1 MAATNVIRKVLPY
14 STLAVAVAAAYSGW
28 IMYSRYRDARAAEER
43 IETAKKDRAIE
54 QRRWVNDVLG
64 DEVKI
69 LSFAADPG
77 VVRPG
82 GSVLLCYGVANAST
96 VKMEPPVEGVRPAF
110 THLCGGVS
118 QEDHELHAHRRRQK
132 RQNGERLAHGGGA
145 VGTALD
151 VGAGAKAFVFTR
163 A

>member
-14 STLAVAVAAAYSGW
+14 STLAVTVAAAYSGW

-43 IETAKKDRAIE
+43 IEKEKKDRAIE
-54 QRRWVNDVLG
+54 QGRWVNDVLG

-96 VKMEPPVEGVRPAF
+96 VKMEPPVEGVRPAL
-110 THLCGGVS
+110 THCVEAFPRKTTSYTLTAGDKSGKTVS
-118 QEDHELHAHRRRQK
+118 ASLTV
-132 RQNGERLAHGGGA
+132 A
-145 VGTALD
+145 V
-151 VGAGAKAFVFTR
+151 R
-163 A
+163 

>member
-43 IETAKKDRAIE
+43 IEKAKKDRAIE
-54 QRRWVNDVLG
+54 QGRWVNDVLG

-96 VKMEPPVEGVRPAF
+96 VKMEPLVEGVRPAF
-110 THLCGGVS
+110 THCVEVFPRMTTSYTLTAGDKNGKTVS
-118 QEDHELHAHRRRQK
+118 ASLTV
-132 RQNGERLAHGGGA
+132 A
-145 VGTALD
+145 V
-151 VGAGAKAFVFTR
+151 R
-163 A
+163 